1 MDKRRIIFHIDVN
14 SAYLSWEA
22 AYRLQ
27 HGASVDL
34 RDVPSAVGGD
44 EASRHGIILAKSGPA
59 KKYKIQTGES
69 LMAAKQKCPE
79 LVIVPPHYDLYM
91 QCSAALIR
99 LLEEYS
105 PDIQIFSIDECFLDY
120 TNTEKLLGEPLAL
133 AYKIKERIKEELG
146 FTVNIGISSNKLL
159 AKMGGELEKPDK
171 IHTLFPEEIA
181 QKLWPLPVAE
191 LYMVGR
197 ATAPKLYKMGI
208 YTIRDLA
215 NADPELLK
223 YRLKSYGQLIRNFA
237 NGIEESNVNT
247 GVHVDVKGIG
257 NSTTISFDV
266 EDAKTAHMVLLSL
279 VETVAMRLRHAKFC
293 AQLVSVS
300 IKTSEFT
307 SCSHQR
313 KFYIPTDS
321 TMKIYDITCQ
331 LFDEIWSGGKIRHL
345 GVRVSELC
353 TNEFIQLSL
362 LEKDCQKQRQMDVA
376 IDQIRMKYGSRA
388 IIRSAFLHSRLSP
401 ITGGVIEEGYQMMSS
416 IL

>member
-14 SAYLSWEA
+14 SAYLSWESV
-22 AYRLQ
+22 YRLQ
-27 HGASVDL
+27 HGAAVDL
-34 RDVPSAVGGD
+34 RDIPSAVGGD

-59 KKYKIQTGES
+59 KKYKIHTGES
-69 LMAAKQKCPE
+69 LFAAKQKCPN

-105 PDIQIFSIDECFLDY
+105 PDIQIFSIDECFMDY

-146 FTVNIGISSNKLL
+146 FSVNIGISSNKLL
-159 AKMGGELEKPDK
+159 AKMGGDLEKPDK
-171 IHTLFPEEIA
+171 IHTLFPDEIA
-181 QKLWPLPVAE
+181 QKMWPLPVSE
-191 LYMVGR
+191 LYMVGK

-215 NADPELLK
+215 TADPELLK
-223 YRLKSYGQLIRNFA
+223 YKLKSYGQMIRNFA
-237 NGIEESNVNT
+237 NGIEESSIST
-247 GVHVDVKGIG
+247 GGHVDVKGIG

-279 VETVAMRLRHAKFC
+279 VETVAMRLRHSKFC

-300 IKTSEFT
+300 IKTNEFV
-307 SCSHQR
+307 SCSHQQ
-313 KFYIPTDS
+313 KIYIPTDS
-321 TMKIYDITCQ
+321 TMKIYDIACQ
-331 LFDEIWSGGKIRHL
+331 LFDEIWNGEKIRHL

-362 LEKDCQKQRQMDVA
+362 LEKDCQKQRQIDIT
-376 IDQIRMKYGSRA
+376 IDQIRMKYGSKA

-401 ITGGVIEEGYQMMSS
+401 ISGGVIEEGYQMMSS